1 MIFIKTLNGSF
12 EIHHNF
18 YFSERI
24 TIANL
29 PGGTPVVSTY
39 SKQSNDNT
47 NGHRRTCSELN
58 GNDGL
63 CKADG
68 TDADMYCKN
77 DNNEKRYCRCD
88 PVRQKDGNT

>member
-88 PVRQKDGNT
+88 PVR